1 MILTRKTI
9 ELTQHLIK
17 RNYGISAVLLSKASD
32 PIQQLFVDKVR
43 EYGLKSK
50 GQLFVDATP
59 SIEKEYKD
67 EISKAERHYGGGKG
81 VDMKKFPDFKFSQ
94 PKIEIN

>member
-1 MILTRKTI
+1 MRLATRFI
-9 ELTQHLIK
+9 
-17 RNYGISAVLLSKASD
+17 
-32 PIQQLFVDKVR
+32 
-43 EYGLKSK
+43 

>member
-50 GQLFVDATP
+50 GTVSLLA
-59 SIEKEYKD
+59 
-67 EISKAERHYGGGKG
+67 
-81 VDMKKFPDFKFSQ
+81 KFSFVLRIYLLLLIY
-94 PKIEIN
+94 PSRNFCCIVVKRA